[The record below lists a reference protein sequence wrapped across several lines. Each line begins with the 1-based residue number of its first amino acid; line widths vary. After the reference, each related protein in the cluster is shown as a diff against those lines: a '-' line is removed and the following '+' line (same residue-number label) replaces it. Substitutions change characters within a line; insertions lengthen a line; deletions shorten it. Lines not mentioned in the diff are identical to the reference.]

1 MYPLNNKRPCDKCIF
16 MADTFH
22 PDMCLHPA
30 RCDKGKLGKKIDHA
44 LLWNGD
50 CPVQQAGRPAFYGL
64 LDLNLPVEK
73 WESAGDHLRRKI
85 AAHFERVECITQKD
99 IERYTSGDLSS

>member
-1 MYPLNNKRPCDKCIF
+1 

-30 RCDKGKLGKKIDHA
+30 RCDKGELGKKIDYA

-50 CPVQQAGRPAFYGL
+50 CPVRQTGLPAFYRL
-64 LDLNLPVEK
+64 LHLNLPVEK
-73 WESAGDHLRRKI
+73 WESTGEYLRRKI
-85 AAHFERVECITQKD
+85 ARHFERVGRVTQKD
-99 IERYTSGDLSS
+99 IEKYTADLRSNVDSE